1 MVDTLEVGRRGE
13 RAAAHYLSAIGM
25 RIVARNWRCR
35 RAELDLV
42 AWDGDTLVF
51 CEVKTRRSLAA
62 GTPEDAV
69 DLSKQARIA
78 FAATCYL
85 ATLEHEPECIRFDV
99 VAIRPL
105 GEYRAVVRHHR
116 AAFEASGSS

>member
-1 MVDTLEVGRRGE
+1 MDTVEVGRRGE
-13 RAAAHYLSAIGM
+13 QAAARYLSAIGM
-25 RIVARNWRCR
+25 QIVARNWRCR
-35 RAELDLV
+35 RAEVDLV
-42 AWDGDTLVF
+42 AWDGHTLVF

-69 DLSKQARIA
+69 DQSKQARVT

-85 ATLEHEPECIRFDV
+85 ATLAREPDEIRFDV
-99 VAIRPL
+99 VAVRPV

-116 AAFEASGSS
+116 GAFEASEAQ